1 MAEFIGKLGLNIYL
15 TDDCICMI
23 VDDEEP
29 KVAVT
34 VFSCFY
40 FDISLALDLY
50 YI

>member
-50 YI
+50 SI